1 MKLDLNEI
9 NKLSPPGLWD
19 LAALS
24 GFVTTLL
31 AVIEARIGGAQMA
44 RFCGRML
51 ARQSRNLRIKARE
64 NLNMRIKAWVLQS
77 PQRIAFVR
85 RVIGERAIKRWRKN
99 RLADYALTR
108 HFGDWK
114 RKFPNGFGG
123 VQQEQSRKPA
133 VKSTPRT
140 YNWKPFALVKMV
152 NVERF
157 LYGRSRPDPKLEQAR
172 AAHLKLWGV
181 DITDK
186 TKSETPRD
194 KRALKPIRF
203 TPDEL
208 APEVAIGTAETSPEK
223 AGEMTIYPVLG
234 NKQKTAE
241 NSRAATAQIEVKP
254 P

>member
-24 GFVTTLL
+24 AFVATLL
-31 AVIEARIGGAQMA
+31 AVIDARIGGAHMA
-44 RFCGRML
+44 RFCARML
-51 ARQSRNLRIKARE
+51 ARQSRDLRIKARE

-77 PQRIAFVR
+77 PDRIAFVR

-99 RLADYALTR
+99 RVADYALTK

-123 VQQEQSRKPA
+123 FSGTQQEQSRKPVA
-133 VKSTPRT
+133 KPASHT
-140 YNWKPFALVKMV
+140 YNWKPFALVKIF

-157 LYGRSRPDPKLEQAR
+157 LYGRTKPNPELEQMR

-181 DITDK
+181 DIADK
-186 TKSETPRD
+186 NKGTLPRS
-194 KRALKPIRF
+194 KRAMKPIRF

-208 APEVAIGTAETSPEK
+208 TPEMAAEQVGAITIIPPPEAMVKRSQTDTSPHPDK
-223 AGEMTIYPVLG
+223 
-234 NKQKTAE
+234 K
-241 NSRAATAQIEVKP
+241 KP